1 MSETPPIYDTSRNP
15 LLVDSDIL
23 INHLTG
29 RNTGLLPSLKNTA
42 DLHISV
48 LTEYE
53 VLISIQDQGILDS
66 VINFLNFFEKLP
78 VTEAISRKASEI
90 AKSSK
95 PIQSALK
102 PMDVLIAATC
112 AVHKMPLVTNNKKH
126 FKQIKEIVLY

>member
-1 MSETPPIYDTSRNP
+1 MSENTPKYGKTGTP

-23 INHLTG
+23 INHLNG
-29 RNTGLLPSLKNTA
+29 HNTDLIPSLKKTA

-48 LTEYE
+48 LNEYE
-53 VLISIQDQGILDS
+53 VLIGIQDPNILDA
-66 VINFLNFFEKLP
+66 VVNFLNFFEKLP
-78 VTEAISRKASEI
+78 VTEEISRKASEI

-102 PMDVLIAATC
+102 PMDLLIAATC
-112 AVHKMPLVTNNKKH
+112 VVNKMPLVTNNKKH

>member
-23 INHLTG
+23 INHLNG
-29 RNTGLLPSLKNTA
+29 NNTDLIPSLSKTA

-48 LTEYE
+48 LNEYE
-53 VLISIQDQGILDS
+53 VLIGIQDPGILDS

-78 VTEAISRKASEI
+78 VTAAISRKASEI
-90 AKSSK
+90 AASSK
-95 PIQSALK
+95 PMQSALK